1 MNRLKLFL
9 CFLFLNTYVHAQ
21 LGIYLKL
28 NSGLSVNLPYAV
40 WHENGQYLHTYRDPW
55 FNLGASLEVIPTN
68 KHWISELGYN
78 AVMLGV
84 GISKS
89 EIPIGDSAS
98 IGPGHDIS
106 TMRYNNIFYFRQKY
120 NFEIL
125 PWLSIVPYLGVSFN
139 VGIDSFPPADPSYA
153 KFSLYNKITG
163 KTSSIVFDYSG
174 MYSTVSANQLLVQ
187 VQCGLDM
194 YFKFR
199 NSNYL
204 FLNYLYERGFTK
216 TVQASE
222 SFYDS
227 EGRHDQIIVA
237 SKGDYWLLNMGFA
250 FKLFKHYSLFPRYRV
265 KQRAVE
271 L

>member
-1 MNRLKLFL
+1 MNRFKLFL
-9 CFLFLNTYVHAQ
+9 CLLFLNTYVQAQ

-40 WHENGQYLHTYRDPW
+40 WQENGQYLHVYRDPW

-78 AVMLGV
+78 AVFLGV

-89 EIPIGDSAS
+89 SIPLGPYGYIGE
-98 IGPGHDIS
+98 GHDIS
-106 TMRYNNIFYFRQKY
+106 STRYNNIFYFRQKY
-120 NFEIL
+120 NFKIL

-139 VGIDSFPPADPSYA
+139 VGIDSVPPIPSYA
-153 KFSLYNKITG
+153 RFNVYDKITG
-163 KTSSIVFDYSG
+163 KTSWAVFDYSG
-174 MYSTVSANQLLVQ
+174 MKPTVHENQFLMEA
-187 VQCGLDM
+187 QCGIDL
-194 YFKFR
+194 YFTFR
-199 NSNYL
+199 NNNYL
-204 FLNYLYERGFTK
+204 FINSLFEKGFREIAN
-216 TVQASE
+216 ASE

-250 FKLFKHYSLFPRYRV
+250 FKLFKHYSLFPRYRA
-265 KQRAVE
+265 KQRAVA